1 MRETFLSRLGT
12 SWLFSHNLSSTVFGF
27 RAPSL
32 PPSPLVSFS
41 FVADCCVI
49 WILTMEARLVDFV
62 WFHCLGVF
70 LSKLRLVV
78 YWGWSWITRS
88 SDNAHGTS
96 SFPVSAL
103 HRIGIL
109 DIRILKNTDRHSGN
123 RNLLVKKLDG
133 VGMFGQV
140 ELIPID
146 HGLCLPEN
154 LEDLYFEWIHWPQA
168 SIPFSEEEMKYIASR
183 DPFEDCEML
192 RRERRLV
199 SLF

>member
-1 MRETFLSRLGT
+1 
-12 SWLFSHNLSSTVFGF
+12 
-27 RAPSL
+27 
-32 PPSPLVSFS
+32 
-41 FVADCCVI
+41 
-49 WILTMEARLVDFV
+49 MELD
-62 WFHCLGVF
+62 
-70 LSKLRLVV
+70 
-78 YWGWSWITRS
+78 RS